1 MQTVTT
7 KSAPQFGETT
17 SNLFHAAVAAMF
29 GLVTLAAALHVA
41 LSLA

>member
-1 MQTVTT
+1 MQTNTV
-7 KSAPQFGETT
+7 KSAPQFGETA

-29 GLVTLAAALHVA
+29 GIVTLAAALHVA

>member
-1 MQTVTT
+1 MQTVTNKT
-7 KSAPQFGETT
+7 TTPFGETA